1 MSFSTRNPA
10 ALTVGKT
17 YTFTRL
23 LNGYSYKMTFTGTS
37 QQRPPTQEAQYLGND
52 NPLET
57 VYAFN
62 CEYPSSDPLRPGAK
76 SAMWVWTHD
85 VENGIYRDGTWTE

>member
-10 ALTVGKT
+10 DLEVGKT

-62 CEYPSSDPLRPGAK
+62 CEYPSSAK

-85 VENGIYRDGTWTE
+85 VKNGIYHDGTWTE